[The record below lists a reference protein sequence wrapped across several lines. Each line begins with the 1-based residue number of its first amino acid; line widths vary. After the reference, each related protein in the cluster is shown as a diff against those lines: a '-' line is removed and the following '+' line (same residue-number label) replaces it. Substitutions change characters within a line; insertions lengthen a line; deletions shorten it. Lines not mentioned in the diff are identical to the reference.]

1 MTELD
6 ASINNCRRLN
16 DTLFLIT
23 YSLSTSICVV
33 SAVSKQIHSTVA
45 RYYFKAQELQVVNV
59 DSKKINQ
66 NFLFIINNLRP
77 VNGGVLRHKR

>member
-23 YSLSTSICVV
+23 YSLSTLFHMI
-33 SAVSKQIHSTVA
+33 SALSKQIHSTVA
-45 RYYFKAQELQVVNV
+45 RYYFNVQEVPAF
-59 DSKKINQ
+59 S
-66 NFLFIINNLRP
+66 
-77 VNGGVLRHKR
+77 GGQIGGKDVILVLL